1 MATRNY
7 CLPATKKTLSPRETR
22 MASRRKVSAAKA
34 KANQLA
40 TTSGKQF
47 KHRNISAIRKGKKLL

>member
-7 CLPATKKTLSPRETR
+7 CLPATKKMLSPRETQ
-22 MASRRKVSAAKA
+22 MATQRNVSPA

-40 TTSGKQF
+40 IMSGRVF
-47 KHRNISAIRKGKKLL
+47 KEVLQREIQGLKV